1 MTEKAPVQHSVQQII
16 AGALPP
22 EEERAA
28 LERLVKE
35 DPLAALSLLPV
46 LAEQRHGLAGTL
58 RQAPWHPAT
67 VVRVLPAAEP
77 RVLVAVGNRRL
88 VVGLAPDVSAEALRC
103 GTPGF
108 LNSTMTV
115 LLGRS
120 DDLPMAG
127 EVGVFSRLHRGL
139 AVLRNHA
146 EEEIVVDVA
155 ADVPVDLLTPGDR
168 LLYDPEGR
176 IASARVEKAGRRA
189 HRLEDVPDV
198 TFDQIGGLDDVID
211 AIRDELVLH
220 AQHRGLVRA
229 HRLPARRGVI
239 LHGPPGVGKTMIA
252 KAVANYLAH
261 LEGADVAFFSVKP
274 GEHRSMWFGQ
284 TEAWIRD
291 LFAAARDAASDEGR
305 FAVIFCDD
313 IDAIGARSDSVTATV
328 DSKVLPAF
336 LAEIDG
342 LVELPRVW
350 LIGATNRPDLL
361 DQALL
366 REGRFGD
373 KVFRIPRPGRQAARD
388 ILRRHLL
395 PELPFHG
402 VNGDGPEG
410 LIAEMIEAVLSRVYA
425 PNGDT
430 GNLAT
435 LVFRDGARR
444 PVTAPEVMSGALL
457 VRSVNEAKEESCR
470 RALRGRPVG
479 ITTADL
485 LAAVDG
491 QLRAIA
497 ERLRPGPALRE
508 LLDLPTDLDV
518 VKVEVDGWLKRPPS
532 HRYVRQ
538 AMTA

>member
-1 MTEKAPVQHSVQQII
+1 MSDKSPAHRSVEQIV
-16 AGALPP
+16 AGALPR

-28 LERLVKE
+28 VERLVKE
-35 DPLAALSLLPV
+35 DPLAALALVPV
-46 LAEQRHGLAGTL
+46 LAGQRHQLRETL

-67 VVRVLPAAEP
+67 VVRIQPAAEP
-77 RVLVAVGNRRL
+77 RVVVAVGNRRL
-88 VVGLAPDVSAEALRC
+88 VVGLGPGLSVADLRC

-115 LLGRS
+115 LIGRS

-139 AVLRNHA
+139 AVLRTHA
-146 EEEIVVDVA
+146 DEEIAVDVA
-155 ADVPVDLLTPGDR
+155 ADVPIERLQAGDR
-168 LLYDPEGR
+168 LLYDPEAR
-176 IASARVEKAGRRA
+176 IASARVDRGGRRA

-198 TFDQIGGLDDVID
+198 TFDQVGGLDDVID
-211 AIRDELVLH
+211 DIRDELRLH
-220 AQHRGLVRA
+220 VQHRDLVRA
-229 HRLPARRGVI
+229 HRLAARRGII
-239 LHGPPGVGKTMIA
+239 LHGPPGVGKTMLA
-252 KAVANYLAH
+252 KAVANYLAR
-261 LEGADVAFFSVKP
+261 LDGADVAFFSVKP

-291 LFAAARDAASDEGR
+291 LFAAAREAASEEGR
-305 FAVIFCDD
+305 FAVIFFDD
-313 IDAIGARSDSVTATV
+313 IDAIGARSDGAAATV

-361 DQALL
+361 DPALL

-388 ILRRHLL
+388 ILGRHLL
-395 PELPFHG
+395 PGLPLHG
-402 VNGDGPEG
+402 VNGEPEAV
-410 LIAEMIEAVLSRVYA
+410 IAEMIEAALARVYA
-425 PNGDT
+425 PNGE
-430 GNLAT
+430 GSRLAT
-435 LVFRDGARR
+435 LLFRDGSER
-444 PVTAPEVMSGALL
+444 PVTAAEVMSGALL
-457 VRSVNEAKEESCR
+457 VRSVHEAKERSCR
-470 RALRGRPVG
+470 RALRGWPVG

-485 LAAVDG
+485 LAALDG

-497 ERLRPGPALRE
+497 QRLRPGPGLRE

-518 VKVEVDGWLKRPPS
+518 VKVEADRWLARPPS
-532 HRYVRQ
+532 HRYVRP
-538 AMTA
+538 ALTA